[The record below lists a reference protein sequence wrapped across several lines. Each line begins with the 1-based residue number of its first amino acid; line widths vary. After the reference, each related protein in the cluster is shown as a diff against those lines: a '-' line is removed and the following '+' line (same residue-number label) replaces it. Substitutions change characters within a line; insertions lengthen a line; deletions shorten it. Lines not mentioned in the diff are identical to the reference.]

1 MSKLSNIKR
10 ALDAQLP
17 FQERLNTVAEAA
29 GCTLEQGDFV
39 MWGGVTVAISTS
51 RGDWET
57 GDITEYLLINI
68 RGLCVEKML
77 MTHCTLHDVP
87 FITHDKGEEG

>member
-17 FQERLNTVAEAA
+17 FQERLSTVAEAA

-68 RGLCVEKML
+68 LLFFTMIVL
-77 MTHCTLHDVP
+77 DVP
-87 FITHDKGEEG
+87 PSSKASPCLDVSILL